1 MNPHRSRRRSGLAPS
16 PHWGEGRGAGQRLI
30 VFKPDT
36 ALFTV
41 WPARVASLLIA
52 SALLVGCES
61 GPRVPDWSINAVGH
75 VERFAEAYL
84 KGDSRVE
91 AREFDLARAET
102 ARTGRPELVARIE
115 LTRCAARVASLVF
128 EPCAGF
134 EPLRADAGDAERAY
148 ARYLAGHASAPDAA
162 LLPPQHRAVAA
173 GGGGIAG
180 IEDPLARLVAAG
192 VLLQQS
198 RATPETVAQAVD
210 TASHQGWRRPL
221 LAWLGVQARL
231 AEERGDAAEA
241 ARIKRRMDLVQPAA
255 NHSTTTD

>member
-1 MNPHRSRRRSGLAPS
+1 MTPRSRQRAGLAPS
-16 PHWGEGRGAGQRLI
+16 PLWGEGWGEGPRRILSKSSA
-30 VFKPDT
+30 
-36 ALFTV
+36 ALAPFWQAQAV
-41 WPARVASLLIA
+41 SLLMA
-52 SALLVGCES
+52 SALLAGCAS
-61 GPRVPDWSINAVGH
+61 GPKVPDWSINAVGH

-134 EPLRADAGDAERAY
+134 EPLRADVGDAERAY
-148 ARYLAGHASAPDAA
+148 ARYLAGQASAPDAA

-173 GGGGIAG
+173 GSGSIAG

-231 AEERGDAAEA
+231 AEERGDVAEA
-241 ARIKRRMDLVQPAA
+241 ARIRRRMDLVQPRPIQ
-255 NHSTTTD
+255 